1 MSKWFFGDSSIEL
14 KKNFRITFFNFIIIF
29 VIPITVRQTIC
40 VFHNSSLDIRK
51 EVLLASL
58 LKEQAYNVNRVSTCK
73 FITEKQIK
81 EDMFC
86 VFFCVLISLPF
97 HCSKQ

>member
-1 MSKWFFGDSSIEL
+1 MVSW
-14 KKNFRITFFNFIIIF
+14 RFFNRIKKKLSDNLFQFYYYF

-58 LKEQAYNVNRVSTCK
+58 LKEQAYNVNKVSTCK